1 MTIKKGLH
9 HFFKLD
15 LNMKTLSVTL
25 NSAIFAK
32 ELHHILTALI
42 PFKLL
47 WTEPMHRSFTAVRIW
62 LPSPCWHEV
71 TSYANWFTLVMSL
84 VYVKLV
90 PSVAACHIYLIACRG
105 FLTSPYFLKTTC
117 SAFSIFVQIR
127 ITNFTLTKIQEKL
140 NDKRIKKEELYKIS
154 PIFN

>member
-47 WTEPMHRSFTAVRIW
+47 WTEPMHRSFNAVRIW

-71 TSYANWFTLVMSL
+71 TSYANWFTDWSL
-84 VYVKLV
+84 AYVKLV

-105 FLTSPYFLKTTC
+105 FLTSPYFLKTTY
-117 SAFSIFVQIR
+117 SAFSNFVQIR
-127 ITNFTLTKIQEKL
+127 ITNFTLIKIQEKL